1 MQARFDRLMNVN
13 FASSF
18 QEVEHRMEQ
27 LSQKIKYMNSNNPI
41 LEKHPGILLTAKTAD
56 DKISNAQQYW
66 MREYSKYQV
75 SKGNC

>member
-1 MQARFDRLMNVN
+1 
-13 FASSF
+13 
-18 QEVEHRMEQ
+18 MEQ

-66 MREYSKYQV
+66 MREYSKYQL

>member
-1 MQARFDRLMNVN
+1 MRARFDRLMNVN

-41 LEKHPGILLTAKTAD
+41 LEKHPGILLTAKNAD
-56 DKISNAQQYW
+56 DKLNNAQQYW
-66 MREYSKYQV
+66 MREYSKYHV
-75 SKGNC
+75 SKG